1 MDAAMASLLILQT
14 AVDAGLGGCF
24 FGIPPAKVAAV
35 RTEFAIPRAFDPV
48 GAITLGH
55 PAARTGA
62 QGSPSRR
69 RRKDTGEVVH
79 RGSWG
84 GHAAG

>member
-1 MDAAMASLLILQT
+1 
-14 AVDAGLGGCF
+14 
-24 FGIPPAKVAAV
+24 VAAV
-35 RTEFAIPRAFDPV
+35 RAEFAIPGAFDPV

-55 PAARTGA
+55 PATRPGA

-69 RRKDTGEVVH
+69 RRKATDEVVH

-84 GHAAG
+84 RHVPG